1 MHSHDTSD
9 TTVIGSWLQSGR
21 LQLVAETDMLPRTFT
36 DTDHGLLSGVKWR
49 DIRRSLHGPLSL
61 YPLARAMRGWQL
73 NEVNNVQEHQ
83 F

>member
-1 MHSHDTSD
+1 
-9 TTVIGSWLQSGR
+9 
-21 LQLVAETDMLPRTFT
+21 MLPRSFT

-61 YPLARAMRGWQL
+61 SLGEGEMRGWQL